1 MTDNKHGYKAY
12 DPGLVCRG
20 YQYEEGKTYKKNGH
34 GVCVGGVTHY
44 CVNPFDVLN
53 HYPLVRNDG
62 KFSEFTTVEA
72 IDEPVTDDGRKFAT
86 STIKI
91 GVKLGFAGFVKACI
105 DFVYEKTIKN
115 MPSDKVETGG
125 SAQIGSSGGFAQ
137 IGSSGGFAQIGSSGD
152 YAKIG
157 SSGNSAQIGSSG
169 GFAQIGSSGGFAQI
183 GSSGDYAKIGSSGNF
198 AKIGSSGDSAQIGS
212 SGNSAKIGSSGDSAQ
227 IGSSGDFAKI
237 GSSGNSAKIGS
248 SGDSAQ
254 IGSSGD
260 YAQIGSSGNSAKIGS
275 SGDSAQIGS
284 SGGFAQIGSSGGFA
298 QIGSSGDSAQIGS
311 SGNFAK
317 IDISGNTSVGAA
329 IGLNSI
335 IKGAVGN
342 WITLAEWAYD
352 SDKQRCAP
360 VCVKSAQIDGE
371 IIKADTWYKLADGEF
386 VEVADE

>member
-12 DPGLVCRG
+12 EPGLVCRG

-72 IDEPVTDDGRKFAT
+72 IDEPVTDDNQKFAT

-91 GVKLGFAGFVKACI
+91 GVKLGFSGFIKACI
-105 DFVYEKTIKN
+105 DFACEKTIKN
-115 MPSDKVETGG
+115 MPSNKVNKGDY
-125 SAQIGSSGGFAQ
+125 
-137 IGSSGGFAQIGSSGD
+137 AQIGSSGD
-152 YAKIG
+152 
-157 SSGNSAQIGSSG
+157 
-169 GFAQIGSSGGFAQI
+169 F
-183 GSSGDYAKIGSSGNF
+183 
-198 AKIGSSGDSAQIGS
+198 
-212 SGNSAKIGSSGDSAQ
+212 AQ

-237 GSSGNSAKIGS
+237 GSSGYSAKIGSSGYSAQIGSSGNSAQIGSSGYSAKIGSSGYSAKIGSSGYSAKIGSSGYSAQIGSSGNYAQIGSSGDFAQIGSSGNSAQIGSSGDSAKIGS

-254 IGSSGD
+254 
-260 YAQIGSSGNSAKIGS
+260 
-275 SGDSAQIGS
+275 
-284 SGGFAQIGSSGGFA
+284 
-298 QIGSSGDSAQIGS
+298 
-311 SGNFAK
+311 

-329 IGLNSI
+329 IGINSI

>member
-12 DPGLVCRG
+12 EPGLVCRG

-44 CVNPFDVLN
+44 CVNPFDVLD

-72 IDEPVTDDGRKFAT
+72 IDEPVTDDNQKFAT

-91 GVKLGFAGFVKACI
+91 GVKLGFSGFIKACI
-105 DFVYEKTIKN
+105 DFACEKTIKS
-115 MPSDKVETGG
+115 MPSNKVNK
-125 SAQIGSSGGFAQ
+125 GGFAQ
-137 IGSSGGFAQIGSSGD
+137 IGSSGDNAKIGSSGDNAKIGSSGDYAKIGSSGFYAQIGSSGNYAQIGSSGFSAQIGSSGGYAQIGSSGD

-157 SSGNSAQIGSSG
+157 SSGS
-169 GFAQIGSSGGFAQI
+169 
-183 GSSGDYAKIGSSGNF
+183 YAR
-198 AKIGSSGDSAQIGS
+198 
-212 SGNSAKIGSSGDSAQ
+212 
-227 IGSSGDFAKI
+227 
-237 GSSGNSAKIGS
+237 
-248 SGDSAQ
+248 
-254 IGSSGD
+254 
-260 YAQIGSSGNSAKIGS
+260 
-275 SGDSAQIGS
+275 
-284 SGGFAQIGSSGGFA
+284 
-298 QIGSSGDSAQIGS
+298 
-311 SGNFAK
+311 

-329 IGLNSI
+329 IGINSI

-352 SDKQRCAP
+352 SDKQCCAP
-360 VCVKSAQIDGE
+360 VCVKSAQIDGQ

>member
-12 DPGLVCRG
+12 EPGLVCRG

-72 IDEPVTDDGRKFAT
+72 IDEPVTDDNQKFAT

-91 GVKLGFAGFVKACI
+91 GVKLGFSGFIKACI
-105 DFVYEKTIKN
+105 DFACEKTIKN
-115 MPSDKVETGG
+115 MPSNKVNKGDY
-125 SAQIGSSGGFAQ
+125 
-137 IGSSGGFAQIGSSGD
+137 AQIGSSGD
-152 YAKIG
+152 
-157 SSGNSAQIGSSG
+157 
-169 GFAQIGSSGGFAQI
+169 F
-183 GSSGDYAKIGSSGNF
+183 
-198 AKIGSSGDSAQIGS
+198 
-212 SGNSAKIGSSGDSAQ
+212 AQ

-237 GSSGNSAKIGS
+237 GSSGYSAKIGS
-248 SGDSAQ
+248 SGYS
-254 IGSSGD
+254 
-260 YAQIGSSGNSAKIGS
+260 AQIGSSGNSAQIGSSGYSAKIGS
-275 SGDSAQIGS
+275 SGD
-284 SGGFAQIGSSGGFA
+284 FAQ
-298 QIGSSGDSAQIGS
+298 
-311 SGNFAK
+311 

-329 IGLNSI
+329 IGINSI

-371 IIKADTWYKLADGEF
+371 IIKADTWYKLAYGEF

>member
-1 MTDNKHGYKAY
+1 MNDNKHGFKAY

-20 YQYEEGKTYKKNGH
+20 YQYEEGKVYKKNGH

-44 CVNPFDVLN
+44 CVNPFDVLD
-53 HYPLVRNDG
+53 HYPLVREDG
-62 KFSEFTTVEA
+62 KFSDFTTVEA
-72 IDEPVTDDGRKFAT
+72 IDEPVTDDNRKFAT

-91 GVKLGFAGFVKACI
+91 GVKLGFAGFIKACI

-115 MPSDKVETGG
+115 IPNDKVDTGY
-125 SAQIGSSGGFAQ
+125 S
-137 IGSSGGFAQIGSSGD
+137 
-152 YAKIG
+152 
-157 SSGNSAQIGSSG
+157 
-169 GFAQIGSSGGFAQI
+169 
-183 GSSGDYAKIGSSGNF
+183 
-198 AKIGSSGDSAQIGS
+198 AKIGSSGD
-212 SGNSAKIGSSGDSAQ
+212 SAKIGSSGDSAQ
-227 IGSSGDFAKI
+227 IGSSGDSAKI
-237 GSSGNSAKIGS
+237 GSSGDGAQIGSSGDSAKIGSSGDSAKIGS

-260 YAQIGSSGNSAKIGS
+260 SAKIGSSGDGAQIGSSGDSAKIGSSGDSAKIGS

-284 SGGFAQIGSSGGFA
+284 SGDSAQIGSSGN
-298 QIGSSGDSAQIGS
+298 SAQIGS

-317 IDISGNTSVGAA
+317 IGSSGDSAKIDISGNASVGAA
-329 IGLNSI
+329 IGINSI

-360 VCVKSAQIDGE
+360 VCVKSAQIDGQ
-371 IIKADTWYKLADGEF
+371 IIKADTWYKLTDGEF

>member
-44 CVNPFDVLN
+44 CVNPFDVLD
-53 HYPLVRNDG
+53 HYPLVREDG

-72 IDEPVTDDGRKFAT
+72 IDEPVTNDGRKFAT

-115 MPSDKVETGG
+115 MPSDKVGTGYSAKIG
-125 SAQIGSSGGFAQ
+125 SSGDYAKIGSLGYYAQIGSSGYSAQIGSSGYSAQIGSSGSFAQ
-137 IGSSGGFAQIGSSGD
+137 IGSSGSFAKIGSSGDYAKIGSLGDYAKIGSSGD

-157 SSGNSAQIGSSG
+157 SSGSSAKIGSSGYSAQIGSSG
-169 GFAQIGSSGGFAQI
+169 SS
-183 GSSGDYAKIGSSGNF
+183 
-198 AKIGSSGDSAQIGS
+198 
-212 SGNSAKIGSSGDSAQ
+212 
-227 IGSSGDFAKI
+227 
-237 GSSGNSAKIGS
+237 
-248 SGDSAQ
+248 
-254 IGSSGD
+254 
-260 YAQIGSSGNSAKIGS
+260 
-275 SGDSAQIGS
+275 
-284 SGGFAQIGSSGGFA
+284 
-298 QIGSSGDSAQIGS
+298 
-311 SGNFAK
+311 AK
-317 IDISGNTSVGAA
+317 IDISGNDSVGAA
-329 IGLNSI
+329 IGIGGI

-342 WITLAEWAYD
+342 WITLAEWVYD
-352 SDKQRCAP
+352 DDKQRCAP

>member
-44 CVNPFDVLN
+44 CVNPFDVLD
-53 HYPLVRNDG
+53 HYPLVREDG

-72 IDEPVTDDGRKFAT
+72 IDEPVTNDERKFAT

-115 MPSDKVETGG
+115 MPSDKVGTG
-125 SAQIGSSGGFAQ
+125 
-137 IGSSGGFAQIGSSGD
+137 
-152 YAKIG
+152 Y
-157 SSGNSAQIGSSG
+157 
-169 GFAQIGSSGGFAQI
+169 
-183 GSSGDYAKIGSSGNF
+183 
-198 AKIGSSGDSAQIGS
+198 
-212 SGNSAKIGSSGDSAQ
+212 
-227 IGSSGDFAKI
+227 
-237 GSSGNSAKIGS
+237 
-248 SGDSAQ
+248 SAQ

-260 YAQIGSSGNSAKIGS
+260 YAQIGSSGDYAKIGSSGDYAQIGSSGSSAQIGSSGYSAQIGSSGSSAQIGSSGSSAKIGS
-275 SGDSAQIGS
+275 SGDYAK
-284 SGGFAQIGSSGGFA
+284 
-298 QIGSSGDSAQIGS
+298 IGSSGDYAKIGS
-311 SGNFAK
+311 SGDYAK
-317 IDISGNTSVGAA
+317 IDISGNDSVGAA
-329 IGLNSI
+329 IGIGGI

-342 WITLAEWAYD
+342 WITLAEWVYD
-352 SDKQRCAP
+352 DDKQRCAP

>member
-12 DPGLVCRG
+12 EPGLVCRG

-44 CVNPFDVLN
+44 CVNPFDVLD
-53 HYPLVRNDG
+53 HYPLVREDG

-115 MPSDKVETGG
+115 MPSDKVETG
-125 SAQIGSSGGFAQ
+125 
-137 IGSSGGFAQIGSSGD
+137 
-152 YAKIG
+152 
-157 SSGNSAQIGSSG
+157 NSAQIGSSG
-169 GFAQIGSSGGFAQI
+169 NNAKIGSSGNNAKIGSSGYSAQIGSSGNFAKI
-183 GSSGDYAKIGSSGNF
+183 GSSGDSAKIGSSGNF
-198 AKIGSSGDSAQIGS
+198 AKIGSSGDSA
-212 SGNSAKIGSSGDSAQ
+212 KIGSSGDSA
-227 IGSSGDFAKI
+227 
-237 GSSGNSAKIGS
+237 
-248 SGDSAQ
+248 
-254 IGSSGD
+254 
-260 YAQIGSSGNSAKIGS
+260 
-275 SGDSAQIGS
+275 
-284 SGGFAQIGSSGGFA
+284 
-298 QIGSSGDSAQIGS
+298 
-311 SGNFAK
+311 K
-317 IDISGNTSVGAA
+317 IDISGNASVGAA
-329 IGLNSI
+329 IGINSI

-360 VCVKSAQIDGE
+360 VCVKSAQIDGQ
-371 IIKADTWYKLADGEF
+371 IIKADTWYKLTDGEF

>member
-12 DPGLVCRG
+12 EPGLVCRG

-72 IDEPVTDDGRKFAT
+72 IDEPVTDDNQKFAT

-91 GVKLGFAGFVKACI
+91 GVKLGFSGFIKACV
-105 DFVYEKTIKN
+105 DFACEKTIKS
-115 MPSDKVETGG
+115 MPSNKVNKGN
-125 SAQIGSSGGFAQ
+125 
-137 IGSSGGFAQIGSSGD
+137 
-152 YAKIG
+152 YAR
-157 SSGNSAQIGSSG
+157 
-169 GFAQIGSSGGFAQI
+169 
-183 GSSGDYAKIGSSGNF
+183 
-198 AKIGSSGDSAQIGS
+198 IGSSGDSAQIGS
-212 SGNSAKIGSSGDSAQ
+212 SGYYAKIGSSGDYAQIGSSGYYAQIGSSGYSAKIGSSGYYARIGSSGDSAQ
-227 IGSSGDFAKI
+227 IGSSGDSTQIGSSGNYARI
-237 GSSGNSAKIGS
+237 GSSGNST
-248 SGDSAQ
+248 Q

-260 YAQIGSSGNSAKIGS
+260 YAQIGSSG
-275 SGDSAQIGS
+275 D
-284 SGGFAQIGSSGGFA
+284 FAR
-298 QIGSSGDSAQIGS
+298 
-311 SGNFAK
+311 

-329 IGLNSI
+329 IGINSI

>member
-44 CVNPFDVLN
+44 CVNPFEVLN
-53 HYPLVRNDG
+53 HYPLVREDG

-115 MPSDKVETGG
+115 MPSDKVETGN
-125 SAQIGSSGGFAQ
+125 
-137 IGSSGGFAQIGSSGD
+137 

-157 SSGNSAQIGSSG
+157 SSGC
-169 GFAQIGSSGGFAQI
+169 
-183 GSSGDYAKIGSSGNF
+183 YAKIGSSGCY

-212 SGNSAKIGSSGDSAQ
+212 SGNYAKIGSSGDSAQ
-227 IGSSGDFAKI
+227 IGSSGCSAQIGSSGDSAQIGSSGCSAQIGSSGDYAQIGSSGCSAQIGSSGDSAQIGSSGNYAKI
-237 GSSGNSAKIGS
+237 GSSGNSAKIGSSGCSAQIGS

-260 YAQIGSSGNSAKIGS
+260 YAQIGSSGY
-275 SGDSAQIGS
+275 SAQ
-284 SGGFAQIGSSGGFA
+284 
-298 QIGSSGDSAQIGS
+298 
-311 SGNFAK
+311 
-317 IDISGNTSVGAA
+317 IDISGNDSVGAA
-329 IGLNSI
+329 IGINSI

-352 SDKQRCAP
+352 SDKQCCAP

>member
-1 MTDNKHGYKAY
+1 MNDNKHGFKAY

-44 CVNPFDVLN
+44 CVNPFDVLD
-53 HYPLVRNDG
+53 HYPLVREDG

-72 IDEPVTDDGRKFAT
+72 IDEPVTNDGRKFAT

-115 MPSDKVETGG
+115 MPSDKVGTGY
-125 SAQIGSSGGFAQ
+125 SAQIGSSG
-137 IGSSGGFAQIGSSGD
+137 SSAKIGSSGD

-157 SSGNSAQIGSSG
+157 SSGYS
-169 GFAQIGSSGGFAQI
+169 AQI
-183 GSSGDYAKIGSSGNF
+183 GSSGDYAKI
-198 AKIGSSGDSAQIGS
+198 
-212 SGNSAKIGSSGDSAQ
+212 
-227 IGSSGDFAKI
+227 
-237 GSSGNSAKIGS
+237 
-248 SGDSAQ
+248 
-254 IGSSGD
+254 
-260 YAQIGSSGNSAKIGS
+260 
-275 SGDSAQIGS
+275 
-284 SGGFAQIGSSGGFA
+284 
-298 QIGSSGDSAQIGS
+298 
-311 SGNFAK
+311 
-317 IDISGNTSVGAA
+317 DISGNDSVGAA
-329 IGLNSI
+329 IGIGGI

-342 WITLAEWAYD
+342 WITLAEWVYD
-352 SDKQRCAP
+352 DDKQRCAP

>member
-125 SAQIGSSGGFAQ
+125 SAKIGSSGGFAQ

-152 YAKIG
+152 YAQIG

-198 AKIGSSGDSAQIGS
+198 AKIGSSGDSA
-212 SGNSAKIGSSGDSAQ
+212 K
-227 IGSSGDFAKI
+227 
-237 GSSGNSAKIGS
+237 
-248 SGDSAQ
+248 
-254 IGSSGD
+254 
-260 YAQIGSSGNSAKIGS
+260 IGSSGNSAKIGS

>member
-12 DPGLVCRG
+12 EPGLVCRG

-72 IDEPVTDDGRKFAT
+72 IDEPVTNDGRKFAT

-115 MPSDKVETGG
+115 MPSDKVGT
-125 SAQIGSSGGFAQ
+125 
-137 IGSSGGFAQIGSSGD
+137 
-152 YAKIG
+152 
-157 SSGNSAQIGSSG
+157 
-169 GFAQIGSSGGFAQI
+169 
-183 GSSGDYAKIGSSGNF
+183 
-198 AKIGSSGDSAQIGS
+198 GDSAQIGS
-212 SGNSAKIGSSGDSAQ
+212 SGNSAKIGSSGDYARIGSSGYSARIGSSGDYAQ
-227 IGSSGDFAKI
+227 IGSSGC
-237 GSSGNSAKIGS
+237 
-248 SGDSAQ
+248 
-254 IGSSGD
+254 

-275 SGDSAQIGS
+275 SGNSAKIGSSGNSARIGSSGYSARIGSSGDYAQIGS
-284 SGGFAQIGSSGGFA
+284 SGCYAQIGSSGNSAKIGSSGNSA
-298 QIGSSGDSAQIGS
+298 KIGSSGNSARIGSSGDSAR
-311 SGNFAK
+311 

-329 IGLNSI
+329 IGINSI

-352 SDKQRCAP
+352 SDKQCCAP

>member
-12 DPGLVCRG
+12 EPGLVCRG

-44 CVNPFDVLN
+44 CVNPFDVLD
-53 HYPLVRNDG
+53 HYPLVREDG

-91 GVKLGFAGFVKACI
+91 GVKLGFSGFIKACV
-105 DFVYEKTIKN
+105 DFACEKTIKS
-115 MPSDKVETGG
+115 MPSNKVNKGN
-125 SAQIGSSGGFAQ
+125 
-137 IGSSGGFAQIGSSGD
+137 
-152 YAKIG
+152 YAR
-157 SSGNSAQIGSSG
+157 
-169 GFAQIGSSGGFAQI
+169 
-183 GSSGDYAKIGSSGNF
+183 
-198 AKIGSSGDSAQIGS
+198 IGSSGDSAQIGS
-212 SGNSAKIGSSGDSAQ
+212 SGYYAKIGSSGNSTQIGSSGDYAQIGSSGNSTQIGSSGDSAQ
-227 IGSSGDFAKI
+227 IGSSGDFAR
-237 GSSGNSAKIGS
+237 
-248 SGDSAQ
+248 
-254 IGSSGD
+254 
-260 YAQIGSSGNSAKIGS
+260 
-275 SGDSAQIGS
+275 
-284 SGGFAQIGSSGGFA
+284 
-298 QIGSSGDSAQIGS
+298 
-311 SGNFAK
+311 

-329 IGLNSI
+329 IGINSI

>member
-12 DPGLVCRG
+12 EPGLVCRG

-44 CVNPFDVLN
+44 CVNPFDVLD
-53 HYPLVRNDG
+53 HYPLVREDG

-115 MPSDKVETGG
+115 MPSDKVETGY
-125 SAQIGSSGGFAQ
+125 SAQ
-137 IGSSGGFAQIGSSGD
+137 
-152 YAKIG
+152 
-157 SSGNSAQIGSSG
+157 
-169 GFAQIGSSGGFAQI
+169 
-183 GSSGDYAKIGSSGNF
+183 IGSSGNF

-212 SGNSAKIGSSGDSAQ
+212 SG
-227 IGSSGDFAKI
+227 
-237 GSSGNSAKIGS
+237 
-248 SGDSAQ
+248 
-254 IGSSGD
+254 
-260 YAQIGSSGNSAKIGS
+260 Y
-275 SGDSAQIGS
+275 
-284 SGGFAQIGSSGGFA
+284 
-298 QIGSSGDSAQIGS
+298 SAQIGS

-317 IDISGNTSVGAA
+317 IGSSGDSAKIDISGNASVGAA
-329 IGLNSI
+329 IGINSI

-360 VCVKSAQIDGE
+360 VCVKSAQIDGQ
-371 IIKADTWYKLADGEF
+371 IIKADTWYKLTDGEF

>member
-12 DPGLVCRG
+12 EPGLVCRG

-44 CVNPFDVLN
+44 CVNPFDVLD
-53 HYPLVRNDG
+53 HYPLVREDG

-115 MPSDKVETGG
+115 MPSDKVETGY
-125 SAQIGSSGGFAQ
+125 SAQIGSSGNNAK
-137 IGSSGGFAQIGSSGD
+137 IGSSGYSAQ
-152 YAKIG
+152 IG

-169 GFAQIGSSGGFAQI
+169 DSAQIGSSGNSAQ
-183 GSSGDYAKIGSSGNF
+183 IGSSGNF
-198 AKIGSSGDSAQIGS
+198 AKIGSSGDSA
-212 SGNSAKIGSSGDSAQ
+212 
-227 IGSSGDFAKI
+227 
-237 GSSGNSAKIGS
+237 
-248 SGDSAQ
+248 
-254 IGSSGD
+254 
-260 YAQIGSSGNSAKIGS
+260 
-275 SGDSAQIGS
+275 
-284 SGGFAQIGSSGGFA
+284 
-298 QIGSSGDSAQIGS
+298 
-311 SGNFAK
+311 K
-317 IDISGNTSVGAA
+317 IDISGNASVGAA
-329 IGLNSI
+329 IGINSI

-360 VCVKSAQIDGE
+360 VCVKSAQIDGQ
-371 IIKADTWYKLADGEF
+371 IIKADTWYKLTDGEF